1 MLYEKFTMSGFHSGR
16 AVQCCL
22 PCCARETES
31 AIDTRRRVMSE
42 VGSLRRPLGF
52 PKDLRTKR
60 ERSESGS
67 EEDKGKRNRHEAT
80 YSSAPIEYMTAAGLS
95 PTVIKDTEAEP
106 AGSEDKAPVRILRA
120 MSPTPLP
127 RQRPQ
132 DGLAFQLRPI
142 ASRAVRQI
150 AYIRDVEV

>member
-1 MLYEKFTMSGFHSGR
+1 MSGFHSGR

-31 AIDTRRRVMSE
+31 AIDARRRVMSE

-52 PKDLRTKR
+52 PKDLRAKR
-60 ERSESGS
+60 ERSDSES
-67 EEDKGKRNRHEAT
+67 EEDKGKRNRHEVT

-95 PTVIKDTEAEP
+95 PTVIRDAGAEP
-106 AGSEDKAPVRILRA
+106 AIFEDKAPIRFLRA

-127 RQRPQ
+127 RPRPR
-132 DGLAFQLRPI
+132 DSSAFQLRPI
-142 ASRAVRQI
+142 ASSAVRQI
-150 AYIRDVEV
+150 PCIRDLPS